1 MKMMR
6 YQYIYNLIC
15 NYISFLLLKGFFHTN
30 SNAIINSK
38 KLGVKPL
45 LKNIVKL

>member
-1 MKMMR
+1 MVNIIQIIPLMIIHK
-6 YQYIYNLIC
+6 
-15 NYISFLLLKGFFHTN
+15 SFLDLYALKGFYTN

-38 KLGVKPL
+38 KVGVKPL